1 MGVIMKW
8 KPGDIIGAGKFGQV
22 LKCLDSSTGKFF
34 AAKRI
39 QIGSMNLKEKEKQL
53 SDLNVLLT

>member
-1 MGVIMKW
+1 MGIKIRW

-22 LKCLDSSTGKFF
+22 MKCLNSTTGTFF

-39 QIGSMNLKEKEKQL
+39 LMNSMNLTEKQKQL
-53 SDLNVLLT
+53 KELDV